1 MKSTLPVYN
10 VKHFK
15 EVKPGRDFYANYFV
29 PHISEHHI
37 ATTPHK
43 HDFYLVVLFTAGK
56 GTHEIDFEPYP
67 IRPGTVFMMNPG
79 QMHNW
84 EFSDGIDGY
93 VFFHDKQFYD
103 EGFTKESVKD
113 YPFFYSI
120 HEQPYIQLT
129 KKTLP
134 AIEFLFKEII
144 VEYQNNEL
152 LKFEKLHALTT
163 LFYIE
168 LSRQY
173 KTIVKP
179 GNENYLD
186 KVRKL
191 EEMIDKNFKEKKSPS
206 EYAELMNMSEK
217 HLNRISKSCLNK
229 TTSELIAERVIL
241 EAKRI
246 LIHSKLTVSEV
257 AFHLGYDDASYFSR
271 FFKKHTSQTPVE
283 FMKYYQ

>member
-1 MKSTLPVYN
+1 MKNLPVYTI
-10 VKHFK
+10 KHFK
-15 EVKPGRDFYANYFV
+15 ERTSGGDFYANYFV
-29 PHISEHHI
+29 PHITQHHI

-56 GTHEIDFEPYP
+56 GTHEIDFETYA
-67 IRPGTVFMMNPG
+67 IKPGMVFMMNPG

-84 EFSDGIDGY
+84 KFSDDIDGY
-93 VFFHDKQFYD
+93 VFFHDKPFYD
-103 EGFTKESVKD
+103 EGFTKESIQN
-113 YPFFYSI
+113 YPFFHSI
-120 HEQPYIQLT
+120 HEQPFIQL
-129 KKTLP
+129 KKKSLP
-134 AIEFLFKEII
+134 GIETIFKEI
-144 VEYQNNEL
+144 VSEFQKSEL
-152 LKFEKLHALTT
+152 LKFEKLHTLVT

-173 KTIVKP
+173 KTIARP

-191 EEMIDKNFKEKKSPS
+191 EELIDANFKEKKYPNV
-206 EYAELMNMSEK
+206 YAELMNMSEK
-217 HLNRISKSCLNK
+217 HLNRISKSCLNQ
-229 TTSELIAERVIL
+229 TTSELIAERIIL

-257 AFHLGYDDASYFSR
+257 AFQLGYDDPSYFSR

-283 FMKYYQ
+283 FMKHYQ